1 MATTDE
7 KAPAAPVEKK
17 SWSAGDKE
25 LELYRNLMPVPDHFE
40 DGFGIKTIIGA
51 LFLGFIMVPGSIYL
65 SLFVGTGLGPAA
77 QWVTVILFSE
87 IVKRSMK
94 TLRQQEIMVLFYMTG
109 ITVGGAGGAA
119 QGLLWNQYFVRSPEA
134 IAYGVASEI
143 PRWIAPPGE
152 ILNLYPNTFF
162 TPYWVIPILFM
173 VGMMLISRIDTFG
186 LGYALYRITAHIE
199 KLPFPMAPAG
209 AMAVT
214 ALAETRESTQRWRWR
229 CFSLGGVLGMAFGL
243 IYLGVPAIT
252 GALFA
257 DRVTIIPI
265 PWLDLGKSMSTETF
279 LPAVP
284 LNIVFDLTLV
294 VAGFV
299 IPFWAAAGGFL
310 AFLSTLVLNPMLRHG
325 GLLPTWREGM
335 GVVDTNF
342 SNTLD
347 FYLSFGIG
355 LMLAI
360 FIVSV
365 VPMLK
370 PMLRVF
376 SGAPKPA
383 KRDRLTWSSVWRVL
397 RDRSKERGDLSI
409 LTALSIYVVSTFTY
423 IGICILMM
431 PGTAANNYQDRFPVG
446 FFLIFGFVYQP
457 AISYI
462 NAKLAGIVGMSVSIP
477 LVREASYILSG
488 YKGATIWFAPIP
500 LSDYGGAAST
510 FRTVELTGTK
520 TSSLIKTEIVVF
532 PILIISTLLF
542 SEVIWRMGAIPGP
555 AYPYTQE
562 FWRANALSFS
572 LTATSTLSGTSPF
585 LEAIKFNV
593 IAWGSGVGLSAFL
606 FLRFLNAPV
615 FLVYGFVAGLGQTTP
630 GAVIPIM
637 AGALLSRY
645 YFEPKFGQET
655 FKRYALILVPGFA
668 AGVGL
673 IGMAAVA
680 INLIAKSTTTLGY

>member
-1 MATTDE
+1 MATS
-7 KAPAAPVEKK
+7 VETSSSEETRKPL
-17 SWSAGDKE
+17 STGDKE

-40 DGFGIKTIIGA
+40 DGFGIKTVIGA

-94 TLRQQEIMVLFYMTG
+94 SLRQQEIMVLFYMTG

-134 IAYGVASEI
+134 ISFGVASEV
-143 PRWIAPPGE
+143 PKWVAPAAE
-152 ILNLYPNTFF
+152 YIDLYGRTFF

-173 VGMMLISRIDTFG
+173 VGMMLISRIDQFG
-186 LGYALYRITAHIE
+186 LGYALYRITAHVE

-214 ALAETRESTQRWRWR
+214 ALAETRESSQRWRWR

-265 PWLDLGKSMSTETF
+265 PWLDLGKSMSTESF

-284 LNIVFDLTLV
+284 INLVFDLTLV
-294 VAGFV
+294 VTGFV
-299 IPFWAAAGGFL
+299 VPFWAAVGGFL
-310 AFLSTLVLNPMLRHG
+310 AFLSTVLINPMLRSNG
-325 GLLPTWREGM
+325 MLPTWREGM

-342 SNTLD
+342 SNMLD

-365 VPMLK
+365 IPMLK

-376 SGAPKPA
+376 SGSPKPV
-383 KRDRLTWSSVWRVL
+383 KRERLSWGSVWRVL
-397 RDRSKERGDLSI
+397 RDRSRERGDLSI
-409 LTALSIYVVSTFTY
+409 LTSLSIYVFSTFTY
-423 IGICILMM
+423 IGVCLLMM
-431 PGTAANNYQDRFPVG
+431 PGTAANNYQDRFPAG
-446 FFLIFGFVYQP
+446 FFLLFGFVYQP
-457 AISYI
+457 IISYI

-477 LVREASYILSG
+477 LVREASFILSG

-500 LSDYGGAAST
+500 LNDYGGAASV
-510 FRTVELTGTK
+510 FRAVELTGTK

-532 PILIISTLLF
+532 PILIITTVLF
-542 SEVIWRMGAIPGP
+542 SEVIWRMAAIPGP
-555 AYPYTQE
+555 SYPYTQE
-562 FWRANALSFS
+562 FWRANALQFS
-572 LTATSTLSGTSPF
+572 LTATSTLSGTSAF
-585 LEAIKFNV
+585 LESIKFN
-593 IAWGSGVGLSAFL
+593 IIGIGSAIGLTAFL
-606 FLRFLNAPV
+606 FLRFLNAPL

-630 GAVIPIM
+630 GSVIPILI
-637 AGALLSRY
+637 GALLSRF
-645 YFEPKFGQET
+645 YFEPKFGQEK
-655 FKRYALILVPGFA
+655 FKRYAMILLPGFA

-673 IGMAAVA
+673 VGMAAVA